1 MFSLVRGVLP
11 PEEEHSLTFD
21 WWCLTPGKGGFRS
34 LRGPP
39 SRGGAL
45 TDVHE
50 DDDDADAD
58 ADEDEDDD
66 GSFTQAKLPLVGA
79 SFSWCREVLSVA
91 GAGH

>member
-1 MFSLVRGVLP
+1 MTGGAL
-11 PEEEHSLTFD
+11 HQ
-21 WWCLTPGKGGFRS
+21 GKGGFPS
-34 LRGPP
+34 VRGPP

-50 DDDDADAD
+50 DDDDDADAD
-58 ADEDEDDD
+58 EDEDEDDD